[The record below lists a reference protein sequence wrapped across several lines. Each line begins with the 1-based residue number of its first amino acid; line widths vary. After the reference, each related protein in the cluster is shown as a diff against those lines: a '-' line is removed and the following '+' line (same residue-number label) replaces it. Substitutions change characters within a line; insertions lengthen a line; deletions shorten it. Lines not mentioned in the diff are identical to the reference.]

1 MKKKKAKK
9 PDTTLKGKKK
19 KIQRKVME
27 KARENNKTMKVN
39 CIKNTA
45 ERYTERY

>member
-1 MKKKKAKK
+1 
-9 PDTTLKGKKK
+9 
-19 KIQRKVME
+19 ME

-45 ERYTERY
+45 ERCNEKYRLHETKNNRL

>member
-1 MKKKKAKK
+1 MQSKA
-9 PDTTLKGKKK
+9 T
-19 KIQRKVME
+19 E

-45 ERYTERY
+45 ERVPRLFARK

>member
-1 MKKKKAKK
+1 
-9 PDTTLKGKKK
+9 
-19 KIQRKVME
+19 ME

-45 ERYTERY
+45 ERYTERYQITRNKKQQVVNKNKL